1 MPVCGGAMGACAAA
15 AIHAHKTWYEDEEKD
30 YSTDNLLRLLGT
42 LEYNYC
48 RMVDKL
54 DQNKL
59 YDRFKLK
66 SDYIKD
72 LEDFKKELFKL
83 MNKNGLKL

>member
-15 AIHAHKTWYEDEEKD
+15 AIHAHKTWYENEEKD

-59 YDRFKLK
+59 YINRFKLK

-72 LEDFKKELFKL
+72 LEDFKKELFKVL
-83 MNKNGLKL
+83 LNQNK